1 MPQHENR
8 YLASV
13 YNVIP
18 GSLVRHR
25 TPQTNEIQ
33 DATVS
38 FFTRRNWTDFF
49 SYKTR
54 TTKRLLRIV
63 LGLEAAATQGDHI
76 HGEARYLEIWF
87 ACVVPVMQGYWRSR
101 RAERVKTEVL
111 EVFHRRILNMI
122 FNRVFV
128 PTKAFQKLGSEAQL
142 LFHETTLDKITRE
155 LHSRID
161 EYVNAMTLVHNL
173 FESDLP
179 KKICTEYADTN
190 PQRFMEVLTRL
201 AVPMTV
207 AYAECMKS

>member
-1 MPQHENR
+1 
-8 YLASV
+8 
-13 YNVIP
+13 
-18 GSLVRHR
+18 VRHR

-161 EYVNAMTLVHNL
+161 EYVNAMNAFYDRGRVANPMPRELMESLVHNL